1 VCAALLATALSG
13 CISHA
18 RQAETSVNE
27 PSAGVPARIPSGD
40 QTIDTVRAQIA
51 SGQTKSPVRSLIA
64 TYLARIAAID
74 AHGPTLRSVIEINPD
89 ASAIADELDRSVG
102 ARGASA
108 DRSGARSGTP
118 PAGPDRSG
126 ASPSAANRSSVP
138 RGASDRSGTSP
149 GALDGSGTPHGALF
163 GVPVLIKDNIDTADR
178 MMTTAGSLALVDSKP
193 AHDAFIVTRLRESG
207 AVILG
212 KTNLSEWANF
222 RSTRSSSGWSGRGGQ
237 TKNPYALDRNP
248 CGSSSGSGAAIAAG
262 LAVVAVGTETDGS
275 IVCPSSANGIVG
287 IKPTVGLVSR
297 SGIIPI
303 SASQD
308 TAGPMART
316 ATDAA
321 ALLTVLAGYDPQD
334 PATAP
339 MKDRPPVDY
348 TRLLDTN
355 SLSGVRIGVMRH
367 YAGFHERVDAV
378 FEQALAALRARGAVL
393 VDPVEIPNA
402 DKLDADEQV
411 VLQFE
416 FKDGLNRYLQTRIG
430 SSPRTLADL
439 IHFNEAHSATE
450 MPHFGQELFLQSNAR
465 GDLTDLHYLEAHARA
480 HRLAGPEGIDAAL
493 AKDHL
498 DVLIAPTMGPAWTTD
513 FVNGDHFLGGGVSTL
528 PAVAGYPHITVPMGA
543 VDTLPVGLSFVGPAW
558 SEGKLISYAYAFEQA
573 THARRP
579 PTFRATAP

>member
-1 VCAALLATALSG
+1 VRPNARILACAALLASALSS
-13 CISHA
+13 CISHT
-18 RQAETSVNE
+18 RQPETFVNE
-27 PSAGVPARIPSGD
+27 PSAAAVPAQIASGD
-40 QTIDTVRAQIA
+40 QSIDTVRAQIA
-51 SGQTKSPVRSLIA
+51 SGQTKSPVRSLVDA
-64 TYLARIAAID
+64 YLSRIAAID
-74 AHGPTLRSVIEINPD
+74 AHGPTLRSVIEVNPN
-89 ASAIADELDRSVG
+89 ATAIADELDRSVG
-102 ARGASA
+102 GRGAST
-108 DRSGARSGTP
+108 DRSDAR
-118 PAGPDRSG
+118 
-126 ASPSAANRSSVP
+126 
-138 RGASDRSGTSP
+138 
-149 GALDGSGTPHGALF
+149 SGTPHGALF

-178 MMTTAGSLALVDSKP
+178 MLTTAGSLALVDSKP
-193 AHDAFIVTRLRESG
+193 THDAFIVTRLRDSG

-262 LAVVAVGTETDGS
+262 LAVIAVGTETDGS

-316 ATDAA
+316 VADAA

-339 MKDRPPVDY
+339 LKDRPPIDY
-348 TRLLDTN
+348 TRSLDAN

-367 YAGFHERVDAV
+367 YAGFHEKVDAV

-393 VDPVEIPNA
+393 IDLVEIPNA
-402 DKLDADEQV
+402 DKLDADEQI

-416 FKDGLNRYLQTRIG
+416 FKDGLNRYLQTRVG
-430 SSPRTLADL
+430 SGPRALADL
-439 IHFNEAHSATE
+439 IHFNEAHAATE
-450 MPHFGQELFLQSNAR
+450 MPYFGQELFLQSNAR
-465 GDLTDLHYLEAHARA
+465 GDLTDAHYLEAHARA
-480 HRLAGPEGIDAAL
+480 RRLAGPEGIDAAL

-513 FVNGDHFLGGGVSTL
+513 LVNGDHFLGGGVSTL
-528 PAVAGYPHITVPMGA
+528 PAVAGYPHVTVPMGA
-543 VDTLPVGLSFVGPAW
+543 INALPVGLSFVGPAW

-579 PTFRATAP
+579 PAFRPAAP